1 PGCRT
6 ERVHPR
12 ESVGAPNHLLP
23 RRSSL
28 RGLATM
34 IANAAVLAALTT
46 FLLVAWLAGELTFL
60 APYRVALFHLHSPL
74 ILTTALLVF
83 LHLCAAFYTLAR
95 WLFLRDTG
103 RKLTH
108 LD

>member
-1 PGCRT
+1 
-6 ERVHPR
+6 
-12 ESVGAPNHLLP
+12 
-23 RRSSL
+23 
-28 RGLATM
+28 M

-46 FLLVAWLAGELTFL
+46 FLLIAWLAGELTFL
-60 APYRVALFHLHSPL
+60 ALYRVALFHLHGPL
-74 ILTTALLVF
+74 ILSAALLVF

-108 LD
+108 LDQQLLASDGVHQDVPASQWSAR